1 VFFFG
6 HAKVGNLIGLYLLYC
21 GSTSITLIYTWNS
34 VNTAGHTK
42 KMFRNAMTMVSFAI
56 ASIIGPQLFRASSY
70 PRYIPAKITILVTQA
85 AVIPM
90 VLLVGFLTKKEND
103 NRDKL
108 YKETEGEVYDKENF
122 EFLDLTDIENKK
134 FRYLY

>member
-1 VFFFG
+1 
-6 HAKVGNLIGLYLLYC
+6 
-21 GSTSITLIYTWNS
+21 
-34 VNTAGHTK
+34 
-42 KMFRNAMTMVSFAI
+42 
-56 ASIIGPQLFRASSY
+56 
-70 PRYIPAKITILVTQA
+70 VTQA

-103 NRDKL
+103 NRDEF
-108 YKETEGEVYDKENF
+108 YREIEGEVYDKENF